1 MKQSL
6 NIDKGTGAYL
16 GRVILKSGGRG
27 IALHP
32 ENARLDAKTIAD
44 PDKHP
49 SPNRLE
55 FDVVVLP
62 GGSHD
67 VLLHGSLWFN
77 IPSGEVAE
85 KLAQLIRLQAD
96 RVEQEE
102 NARTAVV
109 NPRPGAAY
117 NIVGEQA
124 LAIRGGLPF
133 DLTNNPAIMAMAQ
146 AEARD
151 NRDLRRFIP
160 SSGNL
165 AGLARL
171 GLPTV
176 RQFSPDPEISAHEQA
191 ALMNTD
197 QKRALAR
204 KLKEADHAK

>member
-6 NIDKGTGAYL
+6 DIDKGTGAYL
-16 GRVILKSGGRG
+16 GKVVLKSGGRG

-62 GGSHD
+62 GGARD

-133 DLTNNPAIMAMAQ
+133 DLTGNREIMALART
-146 AEARD
+146 EARD

-176 RQFSPDPEISAHEQA
+176 RQFSAVPAVAAREQA
-191 ALMNTD
+191 ALMTPD
-197 QKRALAR
+197 EKRALAR
-204 KLKEADHAK
+204 QLEEETNGE